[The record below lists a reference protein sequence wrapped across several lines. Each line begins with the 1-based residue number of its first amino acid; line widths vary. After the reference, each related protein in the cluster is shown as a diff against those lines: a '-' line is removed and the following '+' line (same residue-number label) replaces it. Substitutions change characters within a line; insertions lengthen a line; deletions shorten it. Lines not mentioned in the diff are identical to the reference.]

1 MKPFDVNSD
10 NVIEYLESMNN
21 ETITTLLDELFTI
34 DDLEERMDICENILT
49 ELELSLTEEEVS
61 SDWYSDLEDEL
72 KDVTLS

>member
-21 ETITTLLDELFTI
+21 GVINTLLDDLLSM
-34 DDLEERMDICENILT
+34 DDLEQRMDICEDILS
-49 ELELSLTEEEVS
+49 ELELTLTEEEVS